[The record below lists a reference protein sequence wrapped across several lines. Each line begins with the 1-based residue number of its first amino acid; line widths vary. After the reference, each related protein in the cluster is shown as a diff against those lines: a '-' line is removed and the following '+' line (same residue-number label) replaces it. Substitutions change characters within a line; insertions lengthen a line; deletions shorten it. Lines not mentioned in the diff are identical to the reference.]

1 MYFRLNM
8 KSIAILLF
16 LGLTILIHSCAIRKV
31 DALTDDATKLNL
43 SRQGLTE
50 IPSEVFENKQLKVLK
65 LFGNNFD
72 TLSSRIAELENLEEL
87 YIGNNH
93 LTSLPPEIG
102 KLKKLKILSVQYN
115 DLTSLPREIG
125 EMQSL
130 EQLWLNQ
137 NKLESLPSEIGL
149 LKNLVTLQVEFNAL
163 IQIPSEIGNCEAL
176 KFIYL
181 RRNNL
186 TGLPEE
192 FGNLHN
198 LKEIY
203 LSGAGILVDV
213 PESFCKMRY
222 LEILEVDNT
231 TAIPACLYV
240 YVANR
245 LKIIQK

>member
-1 MYFRLNM
+1 M
-8 KSIAILLF
+8 KSIFFFLF
-16 LGLTILIHSCAIRKV
+16 SAFIFVVNSCAVRKV
-31 DALTDDATKLNL
+31 EVITDTDTSLNL
-43 SRQGLTE
+43 SKQGLTE
-50 IPSEVFENKQLKVLK
+50 IPSEVFDNKQLKVLK
-65 LFGNNFD
+65 LFGNNLD
-72 TLSSRIAELENLEEL
+72 TLSGRIAELENLEEL

-115 DLTSLPREIG
+115 DLISLPPEIG
-125 EMQSL
+125 KMESL

-137 NKLESLPSEIGL
+137 NELQTFPAEIGE
-149 LKNLVTLQVEFNAL
+149 LKKLVTLQAEYNFL
-163 IQIPSEIGNCEAL
+163 TIIPSEIGNCEAL

-186 TGLPEE
+186 ISLPEE

-203 LSGAGILVDV
+203 LAGAGILVDV
-213 PESFCKMRY
+213 PESFCSMRY
-222 LEILEVDNT
+222 LEILEIDNT
-231 TAIPACLYV
+231 TAIPSCLYV